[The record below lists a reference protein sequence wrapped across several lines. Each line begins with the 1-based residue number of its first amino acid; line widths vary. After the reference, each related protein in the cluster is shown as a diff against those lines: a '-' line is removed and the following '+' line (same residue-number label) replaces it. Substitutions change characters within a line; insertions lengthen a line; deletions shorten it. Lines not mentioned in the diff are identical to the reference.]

1 MFKLSTK
8 TRYGLRALCQ
18 LAQVKKG
25 YTIPAHQLAKD
36 QEISLSYLEQVLNVL
51 KHHKIVESF
60 KGPGG
65 GYKLNVDPK
74 KIIIKDIIEILE
86 GPVLI
91 TECTADPTKC
101 HRAEDCITRALW
113 LKIGNQVNA
122 FLGKLSLYDLVKK
135 NCKRICK

>member
-18 LAQVKKG
+18 LAQAKKG
-25 YTIPAHQLAKD
+25 YTVPAHLLAKD

-51 KHHKIVESF
+51 KHHDIVESF

-65 GYKLNVDPK
+65 GYKLNKDPK
-74 KIIIKDIIEILE
+74 KIILKDIIEILE

-91 TECTADPTKC
+91 TECSADPGKC
-101 HRAEDCITRALW
+101 HRAEDCLTRALW
-113 LKIGNQVNA
+113 QKIGNQVNS
-122 FLGKLSLYDLVKK
+122 FLEKLTLNDLVKK
-135 NCKRICK
+135 NCKKLCK